1 MVTVGVMI
9 VGLAISGAALVLVR
23 DVPTVVVAAI
33 WASAGLGMGLSYPTT
48 ALAALSEA
56 PAGRQGEATASLQL
70 SDVLGQ
76 ALGTGIGG
84 ALLALAA
91 ANDIARRDALGAVFA
106 MLVFSAVLGIRTAR
120 NFPND
125 PDSLRRSAPDEE
137 DPRNRSAPHTS

>member
-1 MVTVGVMI
+1 MVTVGVTT

-23 DVPTVVVAAI
+23 DVPTAVVAAI
-33 WASAGLGMGLSYPTT
+33 WATAGLGMGLSYPTT

-91 ANDIARRDALGAVFA
+91 ANDIARRDALAVVFG
-106 MLVFSAVLGIRTAR
+106 MLVLSAVLGIRTAR
-120 NFPND
+120 NFPAD
-125 PDSLRRSAPDEE
+125 PDSLRRLGEE
-137 DPRNRSAPHTS
+137 GPRDRSAPQPS